1 MSLRDGRL
9 RLHKPGDSIGVT
21 YEHHQVLQL
30 VKSRSKEQRLGI
42 QLEGQN
48 RNNYLFN
55 SMQVYRGERGR
66 ERETNLCMC
75 VREGMGAEKLYSRS
89 DFFEL
94 KKFCSY
100 ARGLAY

>member
-21 YEHHQVLQL
+21 YEHNQVLQL

-55 SMQVYRGERGR
+55 SMQVCEGESMWGGGLR
-66 ERETNLCMC
+66 
-75 VREGMGAEKLYSRS
+75 VEGGEWEIRNCIL
-89 DFFEL
+89 
-94 KKFCSY
+94 
-100 ARGLAY
+100 G

>member
-1 MSLRDGRL
+1 MLPLLRMNLVGKKNQTIVVSLRDGRL

-48 RNNYLFN
+48 RSNYLFN
-55 SMQVYRGERGR
+55 SMQVKEGER
-66 ERETNLCMC
+66 
-75 VREGMGAEKLYSRS
+75 
-89 DFFEL
+89 
-94 KKFCSY
+94 
-100 ARGLAY
+100 

>member
-21 YEHHQVLQL
+21 YEHNQVLQL

-55 SMQVYRGERGR
+55 SMQVCEGERDF
-66 ERETNLCMC
+66 C
-75 VREGMGAEKLYSRS
+75 VCVWGGGGAEGGNRIL
-89 DFFEL
+89 
-94 KKFCSY
+94 
-100 ARGLAY
+100 G

>member
-1 MSLRDGRL
+1 MLPLLCMNLVGKKNQTIVVSLRDGRL

-48 RNNYLFN
+48 RSNYLFN
-55 SMQVYRGERGR
+55 SMQVKEGER
-66 ERETNLCMC
+66 
-75 VREGMGAEKLYSRS
+75 
-89 DFFEL
+89 
-94 KKFCSY
+94 
-100 ARGLAY
+100 

>member
-1 MSLRDGRL
+1 MNLVGKKNQTIVVSLRDGRL

-48 RNNYLFN
+48 RSNYLFN
-55 SMQVYRGERGR
+55 SMQV
-66 ERETNLCMC
+66 M
-75 VREGMGAEKLYSRS
+75 EGQG
-89 DFFEL
+89 
-94 KKFCSY
+94 
-100 ARGLAY
+100 GN